1 MPGVVAQA
9 LRRCGSSNPVLM
21 LDEIDKLSRDARSDP
36 AAALLEVLDPAQN
49 HTFTDHYL
57 NVPLD
62 LSGVLFIAT
71 ANSTDTIPPALLD
84 RMELLQLEGY
94 TLDDKAACLPL
105 APCYLLSL
113 LTPYC
118 LLFTSSSY
126 YLLFTTYH
134 VLLATCY
141 LRWPSRSVTCCRDSC
156 SSARCPRTPCC
167 SPPPPSPRWRRATR
181 ARRGCAIS
189 SGRSARSAGRLP

>member
-1 MPGVVAQA
+1 
-9 LRRCGSSNPVLM
+9 VLM

-36 AAALLEVLDPAQN
+36 AAVLLEVLDTAQN

-94 TLDDKAACLPL
+94 TLDDKAAL
-105 APCYLLSL
+105 
-113 LTPYC
+113 
-118 LLFTSSSY
+118 
-126 YLLFTTYH
+126 
-134 VLLATCY
+134 
-141 LRWPSRSVTCCRDSC
+141 
-156 SSARCPRTPCC
+156 PRTTCHLLLKVAIAQRHLLPRQLQLITL
-167 SPPPPSPRWRRATR
+167 PPYALLLPPATI
-181 ARRGCAIS
+181 AA
-189 SGRSARSAGRLP
+189 L